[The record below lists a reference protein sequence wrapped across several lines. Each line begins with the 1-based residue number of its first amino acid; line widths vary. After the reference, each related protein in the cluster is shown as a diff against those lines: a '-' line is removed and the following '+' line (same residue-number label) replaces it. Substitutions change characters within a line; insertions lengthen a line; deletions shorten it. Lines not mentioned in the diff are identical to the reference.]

1 MRLFLLGLLL
11 AVVVVSSGC
20 IPVLVAAGAGAAAVV
35 RENTDEAV
43 TYKGNINSVE
53 NGVSKAMLELG
64 ATLFEKV
71 VEPGRGGYRTFRAE
85 TYDGEA
91 LTIDMEPTSPNSV
104 MVEVRV
110 GRIGNKQRAAEF
122 HRAIQKYLR
131 PTE

>member
-11 AVVVVSSGC
+11 GVVVVGSGC

-43 TYKGNINSVE
+43 MYRGNINSVE

-71 VEPGRGGYRTFRAE
+71 VEPGRGGYRTFRGE
-85 TYDGEA
+85 TFDGEA
-91 LTIDMEPTSPNSV
+91 LTIDMEPTSPSNV

-110 GRIGNKQRAAEF
+110 GRIGSKQRAVEF